1 MRRLISL
8 VLLAAVAVACTDTTA
23 TESVGYAPVTG
34 IVVRSE
40 SAVGALGC
48 GTAPGQVFKYVAV
61 LRGPTD
67 FAFDAGADASVAT
80 PDRLVGVGI
89 YDCFSDGLFTDLSVD
104 ASYGV
109 DLFGFSKATWDTE
122 GGALGTLSATP
133 PGTAADAS
141 TQIRAHKP
149 ISTTSCTAVQ
159 RTGVQTV
166 ASCPAPQR
174 VTP

>member
-8 VLLAAVAVACTDTTA
+8 VLLVAAAVACTDTTA

-40 SAVGALGC
+40 SAVGDLGC
-48 GTAPGQVFKYVAV
+48 GTADGQVFKYVAV

-67 FAFDAGADASVAT
+67 LGFDAGADAGLAT
-80 PDRLVGVGI
+80 PDLLLGIGV
-89 YDCFSDGLFTDLSVD
+89 YDCFSDGLFNTLAVD
-104 ASYGV
+104 AGYGIE
-109 DLFGFSKATWDTE
+109 LFGFSQATWDQS
-122 GGALGTLSATP
+122 GGEIATLAGAP
-133 PGTAADAS
+133 PAVAREAS
-141 TQIRAHKP
+141 TKLLALKP
-149 ISTTSCTAVQ
+149 VSTTSCTAVQ

-174 VTP
+174 LAQ